1 MGPLTLL
8 QANTFVFVRVSF
20 SGTTLCTQLLN
31 DLFFFSDMK
40 SIFVTEQRSVADTPK
55 ENLQPN
61 LFLCCDSSDC
71 ALLSILPLFFSFIW
85 HENTA
90 FASAIELTCEG
101 SLIYVNLW
109 LLVCQVADQS
119 QFTVGVE
126 GGLWELSCLFQVD
139 LARMHRSA
147 NPLRGCLRRSVNM
160 LRANRWCSI
169 KWWLGLFVGFSLWAP
184 PPQWD
189 RDVLFRPVDVS
200 ASQSRTAVQPCVFLR
215 LCLATL
221 LPLE

>member
-1 MGPLTLL
+1 MGTLTPL
-8 QANTFVFVRVSF
+8 QANTFAFVRVAF
-20 SGTTLCTQLLN
+20 SGTTLFTSLLN
-31 DLFFFSDMK
+31 DLLLFLK
-40 SIFVTEQRSVADTPK
+40 HEEHFVTEQRSVADTPK

-71 ALLSILPLFFSFIW
+71 VLLSILPLFFSFIW
-85 HENTA
+85 DQTTA

-139 LARMHRSA
+139 LARTHRSA
-147 NPLRGCLRRSVNM
+147 NLPTWMFASV
-160 LRANRWCSI
+160 
-169 KWWLGLFVGFSLWAP
+169 
-184 PPQWD
+184 
-189 RDVLFRPVDVS
+189 
-200 ASQSRTAVQPCVFLR
+200 SQHAACKQVMFC
-215 LCLATL
+215 
-221 LPLE
+221 

>member
-1 MGPLTLL
+1 
-8 QANTFVFVRVSF
+8 
-20 SGTTLCTQLLN
+20 
-31 DLFFFSDMK
+31 MK

-85 HENTA
+85 HQNTA
-90 FASAIELTCEG
+90 FASTTELTCEG
-101 SLIYVNLW
+101 SLIYVNLR

-139 LARMHRSA
+139 LARMRRSA

-160 LRANRWCSI
+160 LRANRWCSV
-169 KWWLGLFVGFSLWAP
+169 KRWLGVFVGFSLCAPAP
-184 PPQWD
+184 PPH
-189 RDVLFRPVDVS
+189 PPS
-200 ASQSRTAVQPCVFLR
+200 ET
-215 LCLATL
+215 
-221 LPLE
+221 

>member
-1 MGPLTLL
+1 MAQHCLNSSRTIC
-8 QANTFVFVRVSF
+8 FSF
-20 SGTTLCTQLLN
+20 ST
-31 DLFFFSDMK
+31 
-40 SIFVTEQRSVADTPK
+40 VTEQRSVADTPK

-71 ALLSILPLFFSFIW
+71 TLLSILPLFFSFIW
-85 HENTA
+85 HQNTA

-139 LARMHRSA
+139 LARMHGSA
-147 NPLRGCLRRSVNM
+147 NPLCGCLHRSVNM
-160 LRANRWCSI
+160 LRANRWCSV
-169 KWWLGLFVGFSLWAP
+169 KWWLGLFVGFSLCAP
-184 PPQWD
+184 PPSHSETEMFCLGQLMCMQAKAEQ
-189 RDVLFRPVDVS
+189 LFS
-200 ASQSRTAVQPCVFLR
+200 LLCSCV
-215 LCLATL
+215 CV
-221 LPLE
+221 